1 MAEEK
6 PELRQAVTPEVIA
19 EAGVIL
25 DEARFGTLATLDP
38 SDGHPVATRVNL
50 ARDAAGRPL
59 IFVSAL
65 APHTPALRQ
74 DGRCALLVGEPG
86 KGDPIAHPR
95 LSLRC
100 HAREI
105 SRSAA
110 EADAL
115 KAQWLV
121 AHPKAK
127 LYIELP
133 DFTFFVLEPERVSF
147 VAGFGRAYEFA
158 GDLLARAKAEGKD
171 TSER

>member
-6 PELRQAVTPEVIA
+6 PDLRQAVTPEVIA
-19 EAGVIL
+19 EARAIL

-38 SDGHPVATRVNL
+38 HDGHPVATRVNL
-50 ARDAAGRPL
+50 ARDAEGRPM

-105 SRSAA
+105 VGSRA
-110 EADAL
+110 EGAAL
-115 KAQWLV
+115 KPHWLA

-127 LYIELP
+127 LYIDLP

-158 GDLLARAKAEGKD
+158 GELIASAPAAGKD
-171 TSER
+171 PSGP